1 MFKRIGLFILVNIL
15 VMVVANV
22 VISLVVGFLGLGPA
36 MTANGIN
43 YSTLMVIC
51 LVWGMAGSFVS
62 LWISK
67 WMAKRAYG
75 VEIVSTTG
83 PYGELVRKVHEFAK
97 RAGIEKMPE
106 VGIYHSPEINAFATG
121 ATKNSSMVAV
131 STGLL
136 EKMNTDEA
144 EGVLGHEVAHIANGD
159 MVTLALVQGVVN
171 AFVMFFARIAT
182 IAIDN
187 LMRGNDDN
195 GKGLGWIAYMVI
207 YNVLYTVFS
216 ILAAPIVFGF
226 SRYREYRADSGGA
239 TLAGK
244 QKMIAAL
251 EALKRN
257 YNNLDQF
264 DDGIQRDS
272 SVRAMQISSRMSWT
286 EMFSTHPTLDK
297 RIEKLKQLPI

>member
-1 MFKRIGLFILVNIL
+1 MIKRIGLFILVNIL
-15 VMVVANV
+15 VMVVANI
-22 VISLVVGFLGLGPA
+22 VISLVVGFFGLGPT
-36 MTANGIN
+36 MTANGVN
-43 YSTLMVIC
+43 YATLMVIC

-62 LWISK
+62 LWLSK
-67 WMAKRAYG
+67 WLAKRAYG

-83 PYGELVRKVHEFAK
+83 PYGEIVRKVHEFAQ

-136 EKMNTDEA
+136 ERMNSDEA

-171 AFVMFFARIAT
+171 AFVMFFARVAT
-182 IAIDN
+182 MAIDN
-187 LMRGNDDN
+187 LMRSDDDN
-195 GKGLGWIAYMVI
+195 GRGLGFFAYMII
-207 YNVLYTVFS
+207 YNLLYFVFS
-216 ILAAPIVFGF
+216 LLAAPIVFGF
-226 SRYREYRADSGGA
+226 SRYREYRADDGGA
-239 TLAGK
+239 YLAGK
-244 QKMIAAL
+244 HKMIAAL

-257 YNNLDQF
+257 YDNLDKF

-272 SVRAMQISSRMSWT
+272 GVRAMQISSRVSWS

-297 RIEKLKQLPI
+297 RIEKLKQLPA

>member
-1 MFKRIGLFILVNIL
+1 MLKRVGLFILVNIL
-15 VMVVANV
+15 VMVVANI
-22 VISLVVGFLGLGPA
+22 VISLVIGFFGLGPT

-43 YSTLMVIC
+43 YATLMVIC

-62 LWISK
+62 LWMSK
-67 WMAKRAYG
+67 WLAKRAYG
-75 VEIVSTTG
+75 VEIVTPSG
-83 PYGELVRKVHEFAK
+83 PYGQVVRKVHEFSQ

-136 EKMNTDEA
+136 EKMNSDEA

-171 AFVMFFARIAT
+171 AFVMFFARLAT

-187 LMRGNDDN
+187 LMRGDDDN
-195 GKGLGWIAYMVI
+195 GRGLGFLAYMIV
-207 YNVLYTVFS
+207 YNLLYFVFS
-216 ILAAPIVFGF
+216 LLAAPIVFGF
-226 SRYREYRADSGGA
+226 SRYREYRADNGGA

-257 YNNLDQF
+257 YDNLDQF

-272 SVRAMQISSRMSWT
+272 SVRAMQISSKVSWS
-286 EMFSTHPTLDK
+286 ELFSTHPSLDK
-297 RIEKLKQLPI
+297 RIEKLKQLPA

>member
-1 MFKRIGLFILVNIL
+1 MFKRVGLFILVNIL

-22 VISLVVGFLGLGPA
+22 VISLVIGFFGLGPT
-36 MTANGIN
+36 MTASGVN
-43 YSTLMVIC
+43 YATLMVIC

-62 LWISK
+62 LWMSK
-67 WMAKRAYG
+67 WLAKKAYG

-83 PYGELVRKVHEFAK
+83 PYGQLVRKVHEFST

-106 VGIYHSPEINAFATG
+106 VGVYHSPEINAFATG

-171 AFVMFFARIAT
+171 AFVMFFARLAT

-187 LMRGNDDN
+187 LMRGDDDD
-195 GKGLGWIAYMVI
+195 GRGLGFFAYMIV
-207 YNVLYTVFS
+207 YNLLYFVFS
-216 ILAAPIVFGF
+216 LLAAPIVFGF
-226 SRYREYRADSGGA
+226 SRYREYRADDGGA

-244 QKMIAAL
+244 EKMIAAL

-257 YNNLDQF
+257 YDNLDQF

-272 SVRAMQISSRMSWT
+272 AVRAMQISSKVSWS
-286 EMFSTHPTLDK
+286 ELFSTHPSLDK
-297 RIEKLKQLPI
+297 RIEKLKKLPA

>member
-1 MFKRIGLFILVNIL
+1 MLKRVGLFILVNIL
-15 VMVVANV
+15 VMVVANI
-22 VISLVVGFLGLGPA
+22 VISLVIGFFGLGPT

-43 YSTLMVIC
+43 YATLMVIC

-62 LWISK
+62 LWMSK
-67 WMAKRAYG
+67 WLAKKAYG
-75 VEIVSTTG
+75 VEIVSPSG
-83 PYGELVRKVHEFAK
+83 PYGQVVRKVHEFAQ

-136 EKMNTDEA
+136 EKMNSDEA

-187 LMRGNDDN
+187 LMRGDDDN
-195 GKGLGWIAYMVI
+195 GRGLGFFAYMIV
-207 YNVLYTVFS
+207 YNLLYFVFS
-216 ILAAPIVFGF
+216 LLAAPIVFGF
-226 SRYREYRADSGGA
+226 SRYREYRADNGGA

-257 YNNLDQF
+257 YDNLDQF

-272 SVRAMQISSRMSWT
+272 SVRAMQISSKVSWS
-286 EMFSTHPTLDK
+286 ELFSTHPSLDK
-297 RIEKLKQLPI
+297 RIEKLKQLPA